1 MYTTIIALIIYTLY
15 TLCTG
20 ILREGYMTYLRI
32 IFFYLFNN
40 MKVVSFE
47 RNKTGNITT
56 SLGIRQILNSPN
68 I

>member
-1 MYTTIIALIIYTLY
+1 
-15 TLCTG
+15 
-20 ILREGYMTYLRI
+20 
-32 IFFYLFNN
+32 